1 MWTGRRLVLSAA
13 SRLTG
18 STATPLK
25 VVSAPAP
32 LSALCSHP
40 RIGAGCSSLRPG
52 QGQLSV
58 PLVLPGKRCL
68 LTVSR
73 PVLAVKTFKLADI
86 GEGIAQVELLKW
98 HKQVGD
104 HVEEMDELCQ
114 VQSDKAAVEITSRF
128 TGTIVK
134 IHQKEGMMVKIGSP
148 LMDIDVEAGDDH
160 AEEEEP
166 EKHEAHPTPVSE
178 PKTPAPSPSAGSA
191 SSSGN
196 SFSASPATRRF
207 AAEKG
212 VDLSRVQGTGKNG
225 LITKE
230 DVLKFL
236 EAPHARS
243 PPPAA
248 QSPASLASGHT
259 QDSARNTENADQSGV
274 CPRDQAEERV
284 PGLSCLTSRSPSV
297 LKSAGD
303 SDAEVE
309 TAVSESRN
317 EHADPRSSAHLSR
330 RAAPGGS
337 GASGSNSSVST
348 GPSGVRTA
356 ESEETY
362 GAPGASGVA
371 SPLSPAFLHAP
382 DASPLPTD
390 VASAGSGS
398 APPQARPVA
407 VVPQR
412 PQRETTQVALT
423 GFSRAMVK
431 SMNETV
437 KVPQL
442 NIGDEY
448 DITELVRMRE
458 SIVAYTSKK
467 YNLRPTITAFLI
479 KAVSIA
485 LDETPILNSKFNA
498 ASGDS
503 YTQYGS
509 HNISIAI
516 DTMNGLV
523 VPNIKNVQDLN
534 VLEIQAELHR
544 LQDLAASNKL
554 SPADLQGGTISIS
567 NVGVISG
574 TYVHALLFDGQAC
587 IIGVGQARDM
597 PRFVERNAQT
607 LDEDLVERRKIMT
620 CAFTADHRH
629 CDGATVARFNKKVKE
644 LLEHP
649 EMMLLH
655 LR

>member
-1 MWTGRRLVLSAA
+1 MLSAA

-248 QSPASLASGHT
+248 QSPASLAS
-259 QDSARNTENADQSGV
+259 
-274 CPRDQAEERV
+274 
-284 PGLSCLTSRSPSV
+284 
-297 LKSAGD
+297 
-303 SDAEVE
+303 
-309 TAVSESRN
+309 
-317 EHADPRSSAHLSR
+317 
-330 RAAPGGS
+330 
-337 GASGSNSSVST
+337 
-348 GPSGVRTA
+348 
-356 ESEETY
+356 
-362 GAPGASGVA
+362 
-371 SPLSPAFLHAP
+371 
-382 DASPLPTD
+382 
-390 VASAGSGS
+390 GSGS